1 MFVVSRLQS
10 SDPFGGEVLL
20 FEDAGHCCGC
30 QDWACGCFEK
40 QVITLGNSAK
50 RGGSGF
56 GEAHFDGLAA
66 IDNSIEIGP
75 F

>member
-1 MFVVSRLQS
+1 MILQGG
-10 SDPFGGEVLL
+10 DLFGSEVLL
-20 FEDAGHCCGC
+20 FEDAGDCCGC
-30 QDWACGCFEK
+30 EDGACGCFEIDS
-40 QVITLGNSAK
+40 VTLGNSAK